1 MAMMKISASFP
12 PWDGRPC
19 KHACVGTHVHWLHC
33 LSLTHSVMSHKF
45 IKCTKT
51 HV

>member
-19 KHACVGTHVHWLHC
+19 SDVTFWVRLRHFWRLRPTL
-33 LSLTHSVMSHKF
+33 
-45 IKCTKT
+45 
-51 HV
+51 